1 MDIRTDIKNFL
12 KKQAPK
18 GVSFSDSDSLLA
30 NGVIDSM
37 KMLDLISFVEQ
48 QFNIAID
55 EDEMMPD
62 NFESVDAITRF
73 VEEKRQTSH
82 A

>member
-18 GVSFSDSDSLLA
+18 GVTFSDSDSLLA
-30 NGVIDSM
+30 SGVIDSM

>member
-1 MDIRTDIKNFL
+1 MDIRTDLKNFL

-18 GVSFSDSDSLLA
+18 GVSFNDNDSLLA
-30 NGVIDSM
+30 LGVIDSM

-73 VEEKRQTSH
+73 VEEKRQNGH

>member
-18 GVSFSDSDSLLA
+18 GVTFSDSDSLLA

>member
-18 GVSFSDSDSLLA
+18 GVTFSDSDSLLA
-30 NGVIDSM
+30 SGVIDSM

-48 QFNIAID
+48 QFNIKID

>member
-18 GVSFSDSDSLLA
+18 GTSFNDSDSLLA
-30 NGVIDSM
+30 SGVIDSM

-48 QFNIAID
+48 QFSIAID

-73 VEEKRQTSH
+73 VEEKRQNGH

>member
-18 GVSFSDSDSLLA
+18 GVSFNDSDSLLA
-30 NGVIDSM
+30 LGVIDSM

-73 VEEKRQTSH
+73 VEEKRQNGH

>member
-18 GVSFSDSDSLLA
+18 GVAFSDSDSLLA
-30 NGVIDSM
+30 SGVIDSM

-48 QFNIAID
+48 QFNIKID

-73 VEEKRQTSH
+73 VEEKRQNGH